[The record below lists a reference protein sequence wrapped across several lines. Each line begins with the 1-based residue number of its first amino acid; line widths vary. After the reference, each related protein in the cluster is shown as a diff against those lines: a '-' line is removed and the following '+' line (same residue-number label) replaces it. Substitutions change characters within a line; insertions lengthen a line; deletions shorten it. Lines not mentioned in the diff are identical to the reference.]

1 MNLTSAMIGLSVISV
16 FYVSCK
22 RPGAD
27 AHVTH
32 SYFLSDIRPAFFEK
46 LNFNSKSSIAGIPSF
61 LKEFSDTYK
70 GLEEN
75 YNKGLYT
82 SRSDR
87 NNMRLASQYYSFGIT
102 AIVRAYL
109 DGFIRFEDITGG
121 RPTGLFSGLS
131 SQEAGFREKELE
143 AMMRRSQQ
151 VAGFSVYV
159 NDFNDKTYGTFMVS
173 RQISERLKNPR
184 HFNNP
189 QTQDSMLAYLNSQIV
204 DYEFFS
210 SWNIL
215 MSQLSFTNYRDSLN
229 TFKNPRMEVALANLN
244 SRALPPFKDRYAGLL
259 GQVFRFDLNL
269 KKVDWLLHKNEQLSK
284 AELADISG
292 YLSVLDSIKNNVE
305 QDKKELLGSWEY
317 KQTIYE
323 RMDKLSEVKNYV
335 KAKSF
340 GNDHVSKP
348 QLSPFFTSKNYLQS
362 YQCYN
367 CHRPVK

>member
-1 MNLTSAMIGLSVISV
+1 MNIKLAATGFSFICLIY
-16 FYVSCK
+16 FSCK
-22 RPGAD
+22 HPEGD

-32 SYFLSDIRPAFFEK
+32 SYFLSDIRPVFFER
-46 LNFNSKSSIAGIPSF
+46 LNFNSKSNIAGIPSF
-61 LKEFSDTYK
+61 LKQFSDTYK

-75 YNKGLYT
+75 YNKGVYI
-82 SRSDR
+82 SWSDR

-102 AIVRAYL
+102 AIIRAYL
-109 DGFIRFEDITGG
+109 DGFISFDDITGG
-121 RPTGLFSGLS
+121 KTTGLFSGLS
-131 SQEAGFREKELE
+131 SQEPGFREKELE
-143 AMMRRSQQ
+143 AMMSRSQQ
-151 VAGFSVYV
+151 VARFSVYV
-159 NDFNDKTYGTFMVS
+159 NGFNDKTYGTFMVS
-173 RQISERLKNPR
+173 RQISERLKNPQ

-210 SWNIL
+210 SWNVL

-229 TFKNPRMEVALANLN
+229 TFKNPRMEIALANLN

-259 GQVFRFDLNL
+259 GQIFRFDLNL

-284 AELADISG
+284 AELTNIAG
-292 YLSVLDSIKNNVE
+292 YLTVLDSIKNNVE
-305 QDKKELLGSWEY
+305 QDKKELLNSWEY

-323 RMDKLSEVKNYV
+323 RMDKLGEVKSYV
-335 KAKSF
+335 KAKSS
-340 GNDHVSKP
+340 GNDNVLKP
-348 QLSPFFTSKNYLQS
+348 QLTPFFTSKNYLQS